1 MSGRRRFATP
11 LLGRLLR
18 RHVGGARR
26 PGRAAPGAGFPF
38 LCGGAGPGRVRRQ
51 EMAAVLQ
58 QQLPG
63 PPAPQC
69 RAQAA

>member
-1 MSGRRRFATP
+1 M
-11 LLGRLLR
+11 LGQRGDPEVL
-18 RHVGGARR
+18 
-26 PGRAAPGAGFPF
+26 PEAGFPF